1 MTIIFSSNYR
11 ILLNLVL
18 QKIDYDA
25 MLRSAKIGTKHLSPA
40 VIYNLH
46 FVKALWC
53 IVKPKIKNQ
62 EGIRKTLI
70 SCCLNDVTESIPNLL
85 VLDVKINI
93 SSWSNYLECH
103 KWIIIAL
110 TIVNRK
116 YVIRK
121 LNNSLWK
128 YLILFF
134 NNFILSMYKT
144 FASVNSM

>member
-1 MTIIFSSNYR
+1 M
-11 ILLNLVL
+11 
-18 QKIDYDA
+18 
-25 MLRSAKIGTKHLSPA
+25 
-40 VIYNLH
+40 
-46 FVKALWC
+46 
-53 IVKPKIKNQ
+53 KPKIKNE

-121 LNNSLWK
+121 LNNSLLN
-128 YLILFF
+128 YLIVLF

-144 FASVNSM
+144 FASVNSV